1 MTDGPCFSVYGI
13 NAKYSKQ
20 QRKSGNE
27 STLKYLNINMLG
39 PIVLNYALKPLL
51 PLVFRTG
58 VKSVPG
64 KKN

>member
-1 MTDGPCFSVYGI
+1 MFFYLWHLMQ
-13 NAKYSKQ
+13 KYSKQ

-39 PIVLNYALKPLL
+39 LIVLNYGLKPLL
-51 PLVFRTG
+51 PLVFRAG

-64 KKN
+64 KKK